1 VIALA
6 SQSIPTWNRI
16 TSWLKEI
23 VQRYPV
29 LVAQRHL
36 RGFEWSD
43 CTALN
48 VIAFDADV
56 DETGKRDD
64 LIACGVVE
72 RSPDWLA
79 CRGSQWI
86 LRIDSN
92 GVRHESDIT

>member
-1 VIALA
+1 MDSNGA
-6 SQSIPTWNRI
+6 T
-16 TSWLKEI
+16 
-23 VQRYPV
+23 VQ
-29 LVAQRHL
+29 LFA
-36 RGFEWSD
+36 GM
-43 CTALN
+43 N